1 MDDFFVIKNFKSSQ
15 PKGCCGLK
23 FSLASKS
30 PHILGYSK
38 VSMRKYNDIFLI
50 TE

>member
-15 PKGCCGLK
+15 PQGYCGLK

-30 PHILGYSK
+30 PHISSYSK
-38 VSMRKYNDIFLI
+38 VSKIKHIIYFVI
-50 TE
+50 